1 MTVKYG
7 RFPLLSFQTRP
18 CFGPAVSSVMS
29 YTHRD
34 THRQYSGQETTSIE
48 RANEL
53 FHPQRPVLI
62 VQKHSPDPLI
72 EEQAGWRKWSLMVG
86 MLNTGCSSNERIWVT
101 KKHPSLPVITCASM
115 SAPSSVY
122 FSYCPLYLAM
132 DDGICYSHWHEAIL
146 TRKILWK
153 GNGIESAA
161 KEIEIN
167 IQVSY

>member
-62 VQKHSPDPLI
+62 VRKHSPDPLI

-86 MLNTGCSSNERIWVT
+86 MINTGCSSNERIWVSH
-101 KKHPSLPVITCASM
+101 KHPSLPDVVICALN
-115 SAPSSVY
+115 V
-122 FSYCPLYLAM
+122 FSIICPLL
-132 DDGICYSHWHEAIL
+132 
-146 TRKILWK
+146 
-153 GNGIESAA
+153 
-161 KEIEIN
+161 
-167 IQVSY
+167 IQ